1 MIRHFVPHGVATALL
16 AAAVAIGVTASGLG
30 SKAATAEPGDL
41 AGSWSGGGSVSFATG
56 KKESARC
63 RASFS
68 KSGGSSYEM
77 NATCATPSGKVSQS
91 ASLQKL
97 TANSYSGSFHNA
109 EYNVSGSIRIRVN
122 GNSQSVSLSSD
133 SGSANFQ
140 LSRY

>member
-1 MIRHFVPHGVATALL
+1 MASMATAVAL
-16 AAAVAIGVTASGLG
+16 AVSVSGLG

-41 AGSWSGGGSVSFATG
+41 SGSWSGGGSVSFATG

-63 RASFS
+63 RAHFN
-68 KSGGSSYEM
+68 KSGGSTYEM
-77 NATCATPSGKVSQS
+77 SATCATASGKVSQS
-91 ASLQKL
+91 ASLQKT
-97 TANSYSGSFHNA
+97 TANSYSGSFHNS

-133 SGSANFQ
+133 SGSASFQ